1 VAGYTRG
8 DEQNSMQYLVATDG
22 STVSDAA
29 VEHAAREASVWDAD
43 LEVVHVL
50 TPETKLVDGDIVL
63 PGEESAVDHA
73 EAILDAAADTAATTA
88 SDRGN
93 EVHVETQLLTGRPA
107 EAITTYAQ
115 NAGADAIFVGH
126 RGRSERQRRVGSVA
140 KTVIDKASVPVTVT
154 R

>member
-1 VAGYTRG
+1 MR
-8 DEQNSMQYLVATDG
+8 YLVATDG

-73 EAILDAAADTAATTA
+73 DEILDAAAETAAAAAEHGDIAVDT
-88 SDRGN
+88 
-93 EVHVETQLLTGRPA
+93 ELLTGRPA
-107 EAITTYAQ
+107 EAITTYAE
-115 NAGADAIFVGH
+115 NAGVDAVFVGH
-126 RGRSERQRRVGSVA
+126 RGRSERRRRVGSVA

>member
-1 VAGYTRG
+1 
-8 DEQNSMQYLVATDG
+8 MHYLVATDG
-22 STVSDAA
+22 STVSDTA

-73 EAILDAAADTAATTA
+73 EAILEAGVDTAATA
-88 SDRGN
+88 AAERDADLDID
-93 EVHVETQLLTGRPA
+93 TQLLTGRPA
-107 EAITTYAQ
+107 EAITTYVE
-115 NAGADAIFVGH
+115 NAGVDAVFVGH
-126 RGRSERQRRVGSVA
+126 RGHTERHQRVVGSVA
-140 KTVIDKASVPVTVT
+140 KTVIDKASVPVTVV

>member
-1 VAGYTRG
+1 
-8 DEQNSMQYLVATDG
+8 MQYLVATDG
-22 STVSDAA
+22 STVSDGA
-29 VEHAAREASVWDAD
+29 VEHAAHQATVWGAN
-43 LEVVHVL
+43 LEIVHVL

-73 EAILDAAADTAATTA
+73 EEILDAAADTARTAAT
-88 SDRGN
+88 DRGSD
-93 EVHVETQLLTGRPA
+93 VAVETQLLTGRPA
-107 EAITTYAQ
+107 EAITTYAE

-126 RGRSERQRRVGSVA
+126 RGRSEQSRVGSVA